1 MNKKQIV
8 IKKSFYNTLET
19 KNITVKELYELIS
32 KDFNGKM
39 KVIYQSPTTAGINA
53 HFNIIDT
60 FLLEYDHDVIRFT
73 GENTGAIFCINDLC
87 NVLYES
93 LINGRP
99 NMSINDQ
106 YLQFYF
112 I

>member
-1 MNKKQIV
+1 MNKKQITV
-8 IKKSFYNTLET
+8 KKSFYNTLEE

-39 KVIYQSPTTAGINA
+39 KVIYQSPATAGINA
-53 HFNIIDT
+53 HFT
-60 FLLEYDHDVIRFT
+60 FTDNFNLEFDHDVIRFE
-73 GENTGAIFCINDLC
+73 GEKTGAIFCINDIC

-93 LINGRP
+93 MTGRP
-99 NMSINDQ
+99 NMSANNI
-106 YLQFYF
+106 QFYF